1 MMKKSSWIVKMEC
14 TVIKEVICDDCTR
27 EDAENNPWDYA
38 IDETEIEQT
47 GYDVL
52 SVKENK

>member
-1 MMKKSSWIVKMEC
+1 MKKSSWIVKMEC